1 MINKI
6 RRFFEVEIWNV
17 GSHIGGFLGWLLKV
31 LRVFIVSIQDF
42 IEDKCSLRASALTY
56 YSVLSLVPILAL
68 FFGIA
73 KGFGLD
79 EKLRVQ
85 IMNST
90 SQNQELFLYLFNFA
104 ENTIKNTQ
112 GGIVAGIGI
121 VVLLYTIL
129 NTLSLVEESF
139 NTIWR
144 VKQARSIMRKFTDY
158 LSMMLIAPF
167 MLVFSSSIT
176 VFLSSNIKTVA
187 EKTGVEFVV
196 GPIVDTMLQWT
207 PLFLLWLLFLSLYM
221 IMPNKKVDFKSA
233 LFAAVIAGT
242 AYYGFEWVYISFQVG
257 VSKYNAIYGS
267 FAALPL
273 FLIWLQIS
281 WTIVLFGAELSFAH
295 SSIDELVIEHRKKEP
310 SAYERLKVSI
320 IILTELV
327 KHYEDVKPFRS
338 VKEIAEAT
346 ELPQHRINTV
356 IEDLVELDLIV
367 TKEESKQMVYQPARD
382 KDQLTISFVIE
393 SLLGK
398 DETEIPTGERYI
410 HELLNGLSSDLHK
423 SPSNLKL
430 WDLAHKKKPILAV

>member
-1 MINKI
+1 MIDKI
-6 RRFFEVEIWNV
+6 KRFFEVEVWNI

-31 LRVFIVSIQDF
+31 LRVFIVAAQDF
-42 IEDKCSLRASALTY
+42 IEDKCALRASALTY

-79 EKLRVQ
+79 EKLRAQ
-85 IMNST
+85 IMTST
-90 SQNQELFLYLFNFA
+90 NQNQELFIYLFDFA
-104 ENTIKNTQ
+104 ENTLKNAQ
-112 GGIVAGIGI
+112 GGLVAGIGV

-144 VKQARSIMRKFTDY
+144 VKQARSIIRKFTDY

-176 VFLSSNIKTVA
+176 VFLSTNIKTVA
-187 EKTGVEFVV
+187 EKTGVDTVV
-196 GPIVDTMLQWT
+196 NPALDFALQFT
-207 PLFLLWLLFLSLYM
+207 PLFVIWLLFLALYM

-233 LFAAVIAGT
+233 FFAAVIAGS
-242 AYYGFEWVYISFQVG
+242 AYHGFEWAYIAFQVG

-295 SSIDELVIEHRKKEP
+295 SSIDELVMEHRKKKP
-310 SAYERLKVSI
+310 TPYEKIKVSLV
-320 IILTELV
+320 ILSELV
-327 KHYEDVKPFRS
+327 KHYEDPKPYRS
-338 VKEIAEAT
+338 VKEISEAT
-346 ELPQHRINTV
+346 QLQQHRINGI
-356 IEDLVELDLIV
+356 IEELVDLDLIV
-367 TKEESKQMVYQPARD
+367 SKEENNQVVYQPARD
-382 KDQLTISFVIE
+382 KEQLTSVFV
-393 SLLGK
+393 L
-398 DETEIPTGERYI
+398 ETLVGADTAEVPGEMKHI
-410 HELLNGLSSDLHK
+410 NELLNQLKVDLRLSKANQSL
-423 SPSNLKL
+423 
-430 WDLAHKKKPILAV
+430 

>member
-1 MINKI
+1 MIKKI
-6 RRFFEVEIWNV
+6 KKFFEVDIWEL
-17 GSHIGGFLGWLLKV
+17 GSQISGFLGWLLKV
-31 LRVFIVSIQDF
+31 LRVFIVSAQDF

-79 EKLRVQ
+79 EKLRSQ

-90 SQNQELFLYLFNFA
+90 NQNQELFLYLFNFA
-104 ENTIKNTQ
+104 ENTIKNAQ

-144 VKQARSIMRKFTDY
+144 VKQPRSLMRKFTDY

-167 MLVFSSSIT
+167 MLAFSSSIT

-187 EKTGVEFVV
+187 EKTGVEFVID
-196 GPIVDTMLQWT
+196 PIVDVFLQWT

-242 AYYGFEWVYISFQVG
+242 AYYAFEWAYISFQVG

-295 SSIDELVIEHRKKEP
+295 SSIDELVMEHRKKEP

-327 KHYEDVKPFRS
+327 KHYEDPKPFRS
-338 VKEIAEAT
+338 VKEISEAT
-346 ELPQHRINTV
+346 ELPQHRINAV
-356 IEDLVELDLIV
+356 IEELVQLDLIV
-367 TKEESKQMVYQPARD
+367 TKEENKQMVYQPARD
-382 KDQLTISFVIE
+382 KDQLDIAFVVE
-393 SLLGK
+393 SL
-398 DETEIPTGERYI
+398 IGEDTVEVPKKLEYVN
-410 HELLNGLSSDLHK
+410 ELLER
-423 SPSNLKL
+423 LKGDFKASAANVPL
-430 WDLAHKKKPILAV
+430 GRIDKTI